1 MIKKCGIFLACFLAG
16 SLSVHAQEPMNNND
30 DGLFAEMDMDASM
43 QPDMPCMAMAG
54 DHGNDFPKCDMD
66 RDQPPADMQGKMG
79 DGGIGCPMGYMRAP
93 FERRGFGMRHGN
105 DNFLMM
111 LNRPGME
118 KVLEKA
124 GISKTTISKLE
135 DLNKTT
141 HTEMELKI
149 IKIKREE
156 LNIQEQ
162 MLKDNPD
169 LKAIQASVNAESQ
182 LMAEIRFSKIKTGF
196 DVKALI
202 SKDDMKKIMEATK
215 EERKEMKPCKN
226 SCPDNRPQASE
237 RRK

>member
-1 MIKKCGIFLACFLAG
+1 MIRKCGVFLACFLAG
-16 SLSVHAQEPMNNND
+16 SFSVYAQGPMNND
-30 DGLFAEMDMDASM
+30 DGFFEMDMDASM
-43 QPDMPCMAMAG
+43 QTDMPCMAMAG
-54 DHGNDFPKCDMD
+54 DHGNDFSKCDMD
-66 RDQPPADMQGKMG
+66 KDPSRADMQEKMG
-79 DGGIGCPMGYMRAP
+79 DRGRGCQMGDMRTP

-105 DNFLMM
+105 DIFFMM

-124 GISKTTISKLE
+124 GISKATISKLE

-141 HTEMELKI
+141 HTEMELKT

-162 MLKDNPD
+162 MLKDAPD

-202 SKDDMKKIMEATK
+202 SKDDMKKIMDAMK
-215 EERKEMKPCKN
+215 EEHKEMKPCKS
-226 SCPDNRPQASE
+226 SCPDNRPQMPE
-237 RRK
+237 RKK